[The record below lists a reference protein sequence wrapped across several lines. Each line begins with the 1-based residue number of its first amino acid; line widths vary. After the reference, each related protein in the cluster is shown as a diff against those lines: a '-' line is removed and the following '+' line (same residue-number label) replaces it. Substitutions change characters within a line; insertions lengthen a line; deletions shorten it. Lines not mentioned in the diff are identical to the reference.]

1 MTLAESHDLLSGPQF
16 TLRSS
21 EDDNIPYVRD
31 QREGQWREFCKVLGK
46 VQALS
51 RVGSARWDGM
61 KQTYRTA
68 GGGMKQEAGK
78 VGRACFT
85 EGAAMTPAFGLY
97 VIVSVGV
104 PVLLS

>member
-1 MTLAESHDLLSGPQF
+1 M
-16 TLRSS
+16 
-21 EDDNIPYVRD
+21 
-31 QREGQWREFCKVLGK
+31 LGK

-51 RVGSARWDGM
+51 HVASARWDGM

-68 GGGMKQEAGK
+68 GGGMEQEAGE

-85 EGAAMTPAFGLY
+85 GGAAMTRAFGLY
-97 VIVSVGV
+97 VVVSVGV